1 MHSLRSIS
9 ARAGLVLA
17 LIAPAVSAQSLEDR
31 LSIHG
36 SVNVAY
42 GKSDGLPTFGIDK
55 DGTTNYRAIALQ
67 FGYKIDDND
76 RVVTQFLHRYNGVS
90 PLNAAEKDFAPIW
103 AFYEHTFDN
112 GTKVKL
118 GRAPLPRGLFNEV
131 RFVGTLL
138 PFYRVGRVAYGET
151 LEQIDG
157 IVVSK
162 PFDLG
167 GFRLETYGFAGGF
180 DLRAVLAGTSGSTVY
195 QARQE
200 NSYGAQAWLNT
211 PVEGLRVGAYAHSFA
226 GTPRLSLPDSLR
238 GDRSWTWMGS
248 AEYVKSI
255 GFIRGELT
263 EFYSGD
269 NRSVNA
275 WYGQVGVTPT
285 EKWTIATEY
294 QEFKLRIG
302 LPAPIPAVEIPAS
315 KEFIVGVKYS
325 PSANIAF
332 KLEGHQVKGYDFDIA
347 VPTIIPPTA
356 PPFVA
361 GVAPASKSNYLLASV
376 AISF

>member
-1 MHSLRSIS
+1 MSK
-9 ARAGLVLA
+9 LA
-17 LIAPAVSAQSLEDR
+17 LCLAALSILATTAPAQSDLADR
-31 LSIHG
+31 LTIHG
-36 SVNVAY
+36 SINVGY

-55 DGTTNYRAIALQ
+55 DGSTNYRAVALQ

-76 RVVTQFLHRYNGVS
+76 RVVTQFLHRVNGTS

-118 GRAPLPRGLFNEV
+118 GRTPLPRGLFNEV

-151 LEQIDG
+151 LEQLDG
-157 IVVSK
+157 VVVSK

-180 DLRAVLAGTSGSTVY
+180 DLRAVLAGSSGSTVY

-200 NSYGAQAWLNT
+200 NSYGTQLWLNT
-211 PVEGLRVGAYAHSFA
+211 PVDGLRFGGYAHSFA

-248 AEYVKSI
+248 AELVKRL
-255 GFIRGELT
+255 GFVRGELT
-263 EFYSGD
+263 EFYSGER
-269 NRSVNA
+269 RSVGS
-275 WYGQVGVTPT
+275 WYTQAGFTPT
-285 EKWTIATEY
+285 EHWTIATEY
-294 QEFKLRIG
+294 QEMKMTIG
-302 LPAPIPAVEIPAS
+302 LPAPIPAVTIPAS
-315 KEFIVGVKYS
+315 KEITVGVKYS
-325 PSANIAF
+325 PSANVAF
-332 KLEGHQVKGYDFDIA
+332 KLEGHRVTGYDFDIA

-361 GVAPASKSNYLLASV
+361 GIAPASRAHYLLASV
-376 AISF
+376 AITF